1 MLIMTL
7 SYTLKTNDTS
17 LIKTY
22 VRASG
27 FDAGLSL
34 NIMFQTG
41 LLDQW
46 TQFLIQDSLIPAKQ
60 VSFSAIYLTAHVEL
74 TTHSFPLTTSRVP

>member
-22 VRASG
+22 VRALG
-27 FDAGLSL
+27 LDAGLSL
-34 NIMFQTG
+34 SAMFQTS
-41 LLDQW
+41 LLDQC
-46 TQFLIQDSLIPAKQ
+46 TQFLIQDSLIPANQ
-60 VSFSAIYLTAHVEL
+60 VTFSAIYM
-74 TTHSFPLTTSRVP
+74 TTRV